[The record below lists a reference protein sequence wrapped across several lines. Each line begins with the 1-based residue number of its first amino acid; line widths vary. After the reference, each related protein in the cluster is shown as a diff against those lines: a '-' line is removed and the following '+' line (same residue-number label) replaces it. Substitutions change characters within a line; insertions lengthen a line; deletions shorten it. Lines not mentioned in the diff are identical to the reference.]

1 MENCP
6 PKFPKTRSS
15 GSPSKLLLKHGMKGS
30 RQVLADQRFR
40 NTGTV
45 FATKLTPQEMQEL
58 GEILTQQSVQAQMQ
72 AQILEQTRIQ
82 EEMRVW
88 AHAQAHAHAQAL
100 EEKRVQ
106 AQAWAHAQAQVWAQA
121 DAQMQ
126 ARAEAQMQK
135 LEQLQLTM
143 HALMEAQALTK
154 AREEAQEQAEFALR
168 VLGKK
173 LVEEIFVF

>member
-58 GEILTQQSVQAQMQ
+58 EEILTQQSVQAQMQ
-72 AQILEQTRIQ
+72 AQMLEQTRIQ
-82 EEMRVW
+82 EEMRAW
-88 AHAQAHAHAQAL
+88 AHAQAL

-106 AQAWAHAQAQVWAQA
+106 AQAWAQA

>member
-6 PKFPKTRSS
+6 PKFPKKRSS

-58 GEILTQQSVQAQMQ
+58 EEILTQQSVQAQIQ
-72 AQILEQTRIQ
+72 AQMLEQTRIQ
-82 EEMRVW
+82 EEMRAW
-88 AHAQAHAHAQAL
+88 AHAHAQ
-100 EEKRVQ
+100 EQ
-106 AQAWAHAQAQVWAQA
+106 AWAQA

>member
-1 MENCP
+1 
-6 PKFPKTRSS
+6 
-15 GSPSKLLLKHGMKGS
+15 MKGS

-58 GEILTQQSVQAQMQ
+58 EEILTQQSVQ

-88 AHAQAHAHAQAL
+88 AHAQAHAQAQAL

-106 AQAWAHAQAQVWAQA
+106 AQAWAHAQAQVWAQE